1 MTQSTVDLVI
11 TDLCF
16 SYPDYPGIAARKLFN
31 GLNLR
36 LPAGSMAVLLARPD
50 QGKTTLCRVLAGLVP
65 RFSGG
70 PLRGAARL
78 GEVELLDSRPYDLID
93 QVGLVFQHPG
103 EQLLLSRCDSEIAFA
118 LESLGV
124 ERSEIGER
132 TDAALRTMELER
144 YRYETPKVL
153 SGGEKKKLLIACLLA
168 VDPLLWLLDE
178 TLEELDR
185 DTKRRLLRLLQERGR
200 STLILSA
207 KWHELFREYVQRV
220 FILEDGMV
228 QSITAPMGTPEFQ
241 GVLLQRGFILP
252 GEALPAQ
259 GRSEGSPQGGSPQG
273 GQLQGR
279 PRERSTPQDEPPQG
293 GPRERSTPRDDVLL
307 AAEDLLFRYDGVDRG
322 GVPSFSLRVDSFQ
335 LEAGRTTALVGDNG
349 SGKSTLGRILC
360 GLLTPARGTIRIRKN
375 GGLEEAAAED
385 LNRFTGYLFQ
395 DPDLQ
400 IFLPTVFE
408 ELALGL
414 RQLRLPAEEIERRVG
429 EAVCLFDLPAT
440 GAPPSLMSYG
450 ARKKLQAAVYYLLDR
465 PLMIIDEGDSGLS
478 VDDFAKMV
486 RIFQGQQ
493 NTLLFI
499 THDSRLAEAL
509 ADEVLQLRDGRF
521 V

>member
-1 MTQSTVDLVI
+1 MTQSTAHLVV
-11 TDLCF
+11 TDLHF
-16 SYPDYPGIAARKLFN
+16 SYPEYPGIAARKLFN

-36 LPAGSMAVLLARPD
+36 LPAGSMALLLARPD
-50 QGKTTLCRVLAGLVP
+50 QGKTTLCRVLAGLIP

-70 PLRGAARL
+70 RLRGTARL
-78 GEVELLDSRPYDLID
+78 GGVELLDSRPYDLID

-124 ERSEIGER
+124 ERPEIRKRLDG
-132 TDAALRTMELER
+132 ALRTMELER
-144 YRYETPKVL
+144 YRYDSPKVL

-168 VDPLLWLLDE
+168 VDPRLWLLDE

-185 DTKRRLLRLLQERGR
+185 DTKQRLLRLLQERGR
-200 STLILSA
+200 STLVLSA

-220 FILEDGMV
+220 FILEDGTV
-228 QSITAPMGTPEFQ
+228 QSIAAPMGTPEFQ

-252 GEALPAQ
+252 GEVRPAQ
-259 GRSEGSPQGGSPQG
+259 KRS
-273 GQLQGR
+273 
-279 PRERSTPQDEPPQG
+279 G
-293 GPRERSTPRDDVLL
+293 GPRERSTSQGGSPEGEALL
-307 AAEDLLFRYDGVDRG
+307 AADGLSFSYDGVNRG
-322 GVPSFSLRVDSFQ
+322 GMPSFSLHVDSLR

-375 GGLEEAAAED
+375 GRLEEAAAED

-414 RQLRLPAEEIERRVG
+414 RQLRLPAEEIERRVAD
-429 EAVCLFDLPAT
+429 AVSLFDLPAT
-440 GAPPSLMSYG
+440 GVPPSLMSYG

-478 VDDFAKMV
+478 VDDFAEMV
-486 RIFQGQQ
+486 RLFHGQR
-493 NTLLFI
+493 NALLFI